1 MSKITICEGNIK
13 WTSKGNT
20 VLHAFDGDI
29 SFSAGECNIWSGEQ
43 GNETGEYIADAD
55 SSLGNNIILSGW
67 WTDLNNNKIT
77 EANVLDTVRFHF
89 RVHNDNGSIEKATL
103 YLREQDPFSDDKLLI
118 NGWTKGEISLNNERM
133 GYIDIN
139 LNWDLHKE
147 FRTNVPLI
155 KENAEAGTL
164 ELFMKATYK
173 GKTAKINANGQILK
187 VYKTAKRLFLKPAS
201 IASKSK
207 LPEFY
212 TLDELGIWQI
222 VSFLLLEIPELNED
236 VLVGMKTKYKE
247 NYNFD
252 AKTNTIKK
260 IEIEEIYKKTESGE
274 ELFKRIIKDESD
286 DLNAFFIVKP
296 QGKNTKSTLSFDILE
311 LSYEK
316 VSEDKKNP
324 RNVKINKW
332 LNTVK
337 DGIQGFNNLL
347 ILETFRT
354 SVLEF
359 KENGKIPN
367 LSTLLTFAPGGIPI
381 AIALCEFFADNVI
394 RELENDI
401 DQVFWKDWQIAK
413 AKGLEEAM
421 RFTNDPRAKK
431 KDLKYIKTTKEALD
445 ILLDD
450 GFKTF
455 SEFESKSHKVGRSTK
470 PYIVFYYI
478 KHDEY
483 LNDYYYLI
491 DSVFV
496 KGD

>member
-77 EANVLDTVRFHF
+77 KANVLDTVRFHF

-118 NGWTKGEISLNNERM
+118 NGWAKVEISLNNKRM

-147 FRTNVPLI
+147 FQTNVPLI

-173 GKTAKINANGQILK
+173 GKTAKINEDGQILT

-212 TLDELGIWQI
+212 TLDELRTWQI
-222 VSFLLLEIPELNED
+222 VSFLLLKIPELNED
-236 VLVGMKTKYKE
+236 VLVGMKSKYKN

-260 IEIEEIYKKTESGE
+260 IEIEEIYKKTELGE
-274 ELFKRIIKDESD
+274 ELVEIIKDESD
-286 DLNAFFIVKP
+286 DLNTFFIVKP
-296 QGKNTKSTLSFDILE
+296 QGKNTNSTLSFDILE

-324 RNVKINKW
+324 RNVKINKC

-337 DGIQGFNNLL
+337 DGINGFNNLL

-367 LSTLLTFAPGGIPI
+367 LSTLLTFAPGGVPI

-394 RELENDI
+394 QELENDI
-401 DQVFWKDWQIAK
+401 DQEFWKDWQIAK
-413 AKGLEEAM
+413 AKGLEKAM
-421 RFTNDPRAKK
+421 RFTNDPRAQKK
-431 KDLKYIKTTKEALD
+431 KLDYIETTKEALD

-455 SEFESKSHKVGRSTK
+455 SEFQSKSHKVGRSTK
-470 PYIVFYYI
+470 PYIVFYYR
-478 KHDEY
+478 KKDEY